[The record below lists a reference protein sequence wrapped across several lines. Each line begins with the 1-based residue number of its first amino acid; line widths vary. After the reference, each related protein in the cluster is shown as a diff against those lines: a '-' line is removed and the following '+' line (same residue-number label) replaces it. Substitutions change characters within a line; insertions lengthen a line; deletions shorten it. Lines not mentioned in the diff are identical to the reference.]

1 MIIFFLFRFR
11 VKFEDGIEKT
21 VRGVDMIL
29 AQHLPIGQSVLVA
42 SEDNA
47 GDAKT
52 YDPGIIIEHIIED
65 NDVFYTVAMDDGS
78 NRRYSAV
85 ECLPF
90 GSLPLGHFCLFSML
104 TFLIILLI

>member
-1 MIIFFLFRFR
+1 M
-11 VKFEDGIEKT
+11 KFEDGIEKT

-42 SEDNA
+42 SEGNA
-47 GDAKT
+47 GDAT

-78 NRRYSAV
+78 NRRYIAV
-85 ECLPF
+85 EGLPF
-90 GSLPLGHFCLFSML
+90 GSLPLGHFCVCFPC
-104 TFLIILLI
+104 